1 MSNTKNVLNMLFMIS
16 FLDLLFAFLGW
27 KHVNFEI
34 FKMVFVATPAH
45 QKVSSSIEPPNVI
58 SFPTKD
64 DLIKDVNHVSECAIK
79 MINLKHVKNTVKL

>member
-1 MSNTKNVLNMLFMIS
+1 
-16 FLDLLFAFLGW
+16 
-27 KHVNFEI
+27 
-34 FKMVFVATPAH
+34 MVFVATPAH